1 MTLVSIILLIAP
13 FSRPNSAYERST
25 SRMIRTKKV
34 RPFEVLF
41 CRHYSTGSSEVSGNF
56 LQFLFFKIIYQL
68 KKVLL
73 KYFCLHC
80 ISDTP
85 PTSSLCLSPTLLK
98 ARVLWGGGEQYWP
111 APRGNPCSIFFSGVD
126 FVLFLDFFGGV
137 DSSLLGLQYC
147 AVMDVVRNIVNVYKK
162 ILKCSQKCLL

>member
-1 MTLVSIILLIAP
+1 
-13 FSRPNSAYERST
+13 
-25 SRMIRTKKV
+25 MIRTKKV

-68 KKVLL
+68 KVLL

-98 ARVLWGGGEQYWP
+98 ARFYGVGGEQYWP

-126 FVLFLDFFGGV
+126 LVCFFLDFLGGV
-137 DSSLLGLQYC
+137 DSRVYWVCS
-147 AVMDVVRNIVNVYKK
+147 IVQ
-162 ILKCSQKCLL
+162 SWTW